1 MIAHRK
7 PVLKFILLALFGTSY
22 LGLEAQE
29 IDIQDNAN
37 KPLEE
42 RLIYNR
48 QDSYFVSIN
57 NRGFS
62 GGFRIGKIA
71 NIYTTR
77 QWECEFTSI
86 HSMKEIKT
94 VNTSEYRMRPYV
106 YGKLNSVYALRF
118 GYGVEKRIYGKPYWG
133 GVEMRWTYEGGAS
146 LAFQKPYYYYVIV
159 YQANP
164 DGSYSEII
172 DEQTFEDKAQW
183 RDILG
188 RSSFFKGFD
197 KLAFSP
203 GIHAKTGLNFD
214 FSTSRTSIKA
224 INVGAIA
231 EYYPFGI
238 SIMDSE
244 RNKMLFLTF
253 YVSYNWGTRFNKH

>member
-7 PVLKFILLALFGTSY
+7 PVLSFVMLALFGTSS
-22 LGLEAQE
+22 LCLRAQE
-29 IDIQDNAN
+29 INIAGNTD

-48 QDSYFVSIN
+48 QNTFFVSIN

-62 GGFRIGKIA
+62 GGFRIGKIK

-77 QWECEFTSI
+77 QWECELTSI

-94 VNTSEYRMRPYV
+94 VNTTEYRMRPYV
-106 YGKLNSVYALRF
+106 YGKLNSVFALRF
-118 GYGVEKRIYGKPYWG
+118 GYGAEKRIYGKPYWG
-133 GVEMRWTYEGGAS
+133 GVEMRWTYEAGAS

-159 YQANP
+159 YQMEP
-164 DGSYSEII
+164 DGGYTEVI
-172 DEQTFEDKAQW
+172 DEQTFDDKAQW

-197 KLAFSP
+197 KLTLSP
-203 GIHAKTGLNFD
+203 GIHAKTGFSFD
-214 FSTSRTSIKA
+214 FSSSRTSIKA
-224 INVGAIA
+224 VNVGAVA
-231 EYYPFGI
+231 EYFPLGV
-238 SIMDSE
+238 SVMDSE
-244 RNKMLFLTF
+244 HHKMFFLTF
-253 YVSYNWGTRFNKH
+253 YVSYNWGSRFNR